1 MPKGH
6 LHRRRRR
13 RRLLTLSLAAL
24 TLATSTGVLLYA
36 WPGGIKFS
44 AATGPGH
51 GRGLS
56 QNGAYSRAQDGST
69 AESILA
75 HYYPG
80 ATLTEIAPVPVR
92 VRLMAQDDSTLDV
105 ESDAGLLVAGRRVIP
120 GQAAHLTPTPTGADV
135 VITTGCDGEVLWEG
149 STDDPWVY
157 PIYEGTARPAEEH
170 LRLCGGSEYRGTLG
184 VALEN
189 GAYRTINYVD
199 IEDYLQGVVPAEMV
213 PNWADQGGTEALRAQ
228 AIAARS
234 YALAESRYPYAETCD
249 TTDCQAYPGT
259 DKEDPRTTE
268 AVHSTL
274 GRILS
279 LDGCVLRAEYSAG
292 DSGSPTTDNLELGPA
307 VSEFPSPQPQFANP
321 TAPVYTDPTLP
332 SESAPTDLDPPSPSL
347 PNEIPWEPLDLGD
360 QSPQPVTE
368 SIDLISNSHEY
379 IHPSPP
385 ASSIK
390 PAVPSGTNA
399 PSTAAT
405 PAPPL
410 TPLPLHTQ
418 PSVTVTSANPR

>member
-13 RRLLTLSLAAL
+13 RRLLTLSLTAL
-24 TLATSTGVLLYA
+24 TLATSTGALLYA
-36 WPGGIKFS
+36 WPGGIEFRAS
-44 AATGPGH
+44 MGPGH

-56 QNGAYSRAQDGST
+56 QNGAYNQAQDGST

-80 ATLTEIAPVPVR
+80 ASLTEIAPVPVR

-105 ESDAGLLVAGRRVIP
+105 ESESGLLVAGRRVIP

-149 STDDPWVY
+149 ATDDPWVY
-157 PIYEGTARPAEEH
+157 PIYEGPDRPAEEH
-170 LRLCGGSEYRGTLG
+170 LTLCGGSAYRGALG
-184 VALEN
+184 VALDN
-189 GAYRTINYVD
+189 GAFRTINYID
-199 IEDYLQGVVPAEMV
+199 IDDYLQGVVPAEMV

-259 DKEDPRTTE
+259 DKEDPRTTA
-268 AVHSTL
+268 AVHSTT
-274 GRILS
+274 GQILA
-279 LDGCVLRAEYSAG
+279 LDGHVLRAGYSAG
-292 DSGSPTTDNLELGPA
+292 DSGSPTTENLELGPA
-307 VSEFPSPQPQFANP
+307 VSEFPSAQPQFIDPTIPVYPNPTLPAESDP
-321 TAPVYTDPTLP
+321 TAPVESDHAPLP
-332 SESAPTDLDPPSPSL
+332 DQ
-347 PNEIPWEPLDLGD
+347 IPWESLDLGD

-368 SIDLISNSHEY
+368 SVDLITNSHDY
-379 IHPSPP
+379 THPSVPE
-385 ASSIK
+385 SSIK
-390 PAVPSGTNA
+390 PAVPSATNA
-399 PSTAAT
+399 PGTASTPT
-405 PAPPL
+405 PPL
-410 TPLPLHTQ
+410 TPLPLLTQ
-418 PSVTVTSANPR
+418 PTVTSTSPR